1 MPSDRKFYKTT
12 VTVTILS
19 EEPISR
25 GVELNDIAHQI
36 TLGDWSGEVDVG
48 SPREVTARQVAA
60 LLKEQGSDPGFF
72 TLDSDGNDAYRS
84 LPPAPVAPDRSFT
97 FCRAEDSM
105 AGVIPL
111 SSPRRG

>member
-48 SPREVTARQVAA
+48 SSREVTARQVAA

-72 TLDSDGNDAYRS
+72 TLDSDGNDA
-84 LPPAPVAPDRSFT
+84 D
-97 FCRAEDSM
+97 
-105 AGVIPL
+105 
-111 SSPRRG
+111 